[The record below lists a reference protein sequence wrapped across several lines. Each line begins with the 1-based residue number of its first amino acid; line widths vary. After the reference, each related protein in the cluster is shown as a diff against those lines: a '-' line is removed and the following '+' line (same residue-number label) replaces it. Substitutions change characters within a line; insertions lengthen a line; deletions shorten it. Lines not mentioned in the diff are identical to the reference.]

1 MINPSLQLP
10 TRLFPTEQDFTRY
23 FLKPATAVRP
33 EDLLDPDYWVHT
45 VAWLR
50 PNDRIEIVG
59 TLFEIDLRV
68 IRIDTSFLNP
78 RPIFRLLRVWPPD
91 LEITPP
97 ELRKLEYRIER
108 AGLKYRAVSPDGR
121 TILTEGFETEADAE
135 GEMSRLNSRYEIAN
149 AEQQA
154 ALAPAAKRKPKTG
167 EAS

>member
-45 VAWLR
+45 VTWLR
-50 PNDRIEIVG
+50 PNDRLEIVG
-59 TLFEIDLRV
+59 THFEIDLRV

-108 AGLKYRAVSPDGR
+108 AGDPLAQQHVSGSISSMHLEYVLRYVQPNRSNLIHGR
-121 TILTEGFETEADAE
+121 LL
-135 GEMSRLNSRYEIAN
+135 R
-149 AEQQA
+149 
-154 ALAPAAKRKPKTG
+154 
-167 EAS
+167 